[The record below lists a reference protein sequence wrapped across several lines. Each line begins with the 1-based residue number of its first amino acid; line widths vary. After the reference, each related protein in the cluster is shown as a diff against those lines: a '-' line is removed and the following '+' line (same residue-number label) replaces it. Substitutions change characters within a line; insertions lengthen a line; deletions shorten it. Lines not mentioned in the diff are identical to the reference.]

1 MPYVPFFLS
10 FINLVLQYSYIKKD
24 IRCSFSNNIEKC
36 LIILKSFFK
45 DLHITTIYTS
55 FWKKLSVVHIN
66 SHLWVHPKSKNNST
80 NMSRLNCER
89 VGVHCREVSSM
100 YVKHTFPRAWGF
112 LLAAL
117 IWTRVNSQPRPL
129 SFDPLWG
136 IFKGILWLWPCIPVE
151 ASVFQLAL
159 VSTFQS
165 VSLWITEEVSACA
178 TAFFLPSGK
187 LLPVIW
193 NEGFYFFLL
202 LWENRLGYFSV
213 LRS

>member
-1 MPYVPFFLS
+1 MQMMLYVPFFLS

-24 IRCSFSNNIEKC
+24 IRYSFSNNIEKC

-55 FWKKLSVVHIN
+55 FWKRFSVVHIN

-80 NMSRLNCER
+80 NMSCLNCER

-100 YVKHTFPRAWGF
+100 YVKQHTFPRAWGF

-117 IWTRVNSQPRPL
+117 IWTRVNPQPRPL

-151 ASVFQLAL
+151 ASVFQLA
-159 VSTFQS
+159 
-165 VSLWITEEVSACA
+165 
-178 TAFFLPSGK
+178 
-187 LLPVIW
+187 
-193 NEGFYFFLL
+193 
-202 LWENRLGYFSV
+202 
-213 LRS
+213 